1 MEVILQ
7 HLTKKFPNRDRKK
20 SDDVIAVSDLN
31 IEIEDG
37 RLIGLLGPS
46 GCGKT
51 TTLNLISGLLKPTE
65 GRIYFGDE
73 DVTQLPPEKRGIGLV
88 FQNYALYPHL
98 TVRQN
103 ILFPLQN
110 LKGKDKLSKDEM
122 RQKVLEAAKLVQ
134 IDDLLER
141 KPNELSG
148 GQQQRVAIAR
158 ALVKM
163 PKVLLLDEPL
173 SNLDARLRLQTREE
187 ISRIQK
193 ETGITTIFV
202 THDQD
207 EAMSISDIIVVMKQG
222 RVQQIG
228 KPQDVYDSPDN
239 LFVAKFLGT
248 PPINV
253 FDGQVRAQKLYIGKD
268 CVLEVKGVA
277 DRDVFVG
284 IRPEGFLLKEDGAFV
299 CKLKGIEVMGRDI
312 SVVST
317 NEASLNSTIR
327 SIISSENKVDTGS
340 ATVRFDL
347 RLKKVFLFDKETEE
361 RIYFEIGELQD
372 EKEMV

>member
-65 GRIYFGDE
+65 GRIFFGDE

-110 LKGKDKLSKDEM
+110 LKGKDKLSKEEM

-141 KPNELSG
+141 NPNELSG

-163 PKVLLLDEPL
+163 PKVRLLDEPL

-340 ATVRFDL
+340 AAARFDL
-347 RLKKVFLFDKETEE
+347 RPKKVFLFDKETEE

>member
-20 SDDVIAVSDLN
+20 SYDVIAVSDLN

-65 GRIYFGDE
+65 GRIFFGDE

-110 LKGKDKLSKDEM
+110 LKGKDKLSKEEM

-340 ATVRFDL
+340 AAARFDL
-347 RLKKVFLFDKETEE
+347 RPKKVFLFDKETEE